1 MEIDFNEQEK
11 VSFRSFLIFS
21 LFLLTVLNIGFSLN
35 SSYFRISK
43 VEVIGSTELFD
54 ETELIKL
61 AIGQSIWLINND
73 SFSNEVLKTPTI
85 ESLSITKNYPNEL
98 TIELTEY
105 DRILFITDLRGSVPK
120 KSTLYKNMVETDSD
134 KIIDEKSDFNN
145 LIFVFTVVLWDDK
158 TGF

>member
-43 VEVIGSTELFD
+43 VEVIGSNELFD

-61 AIGQSIWLINND
+61 ALGQSIWLINND
-73 SFSNEVLKTPTI
+73 SFSNELLKL
-85 ESLSITKNYPNEL
+85 SLIH
-98 TIELTEY
+98 I
-105 DRILFITDLRGSVPK
+105 
-120 KSTLYKNMVETDSD
+120 
-134 KIIDEKSDFNN
+134 
-145 LIFVFTVVLWDDK
+145 
-158 TGF
+158 